1 LRDDRTAAR
10 ESFFLIARLFVFASV
25 PIAIVLAAG
34 GGDIVRLL
42 FGDRYA
48 QSGDV
53 LALLG
58 WNVILGF
65 QIFLLWYGLLAAHH
79 ERRMAVFMAL
89 GLALNVGLNFW
100 LISAYGP
107 RGAAASLLVSDAF
120 VLCAQLVLLHRKVFA
135 VPLDRLVGKPLLAAV
150 PAVVAML
157 ALGHYSGLVAGI
169 VAALLFMAGLL
180 ATRYISRAEW
190 EPLTKPVMRVVS
202 QVF

>member
-1 LRDDRTAAR
+1 
-10 ESFFLIARLFVFASV
+10 
-25 PIAIVLAAG
+25 
-34 GGDIVRLL
+34 
-42 FGDRYA
+42 
-48 QSGDV
+48 
-53 LALLG
+53 
-58 WNVILGF
+58 
-65 QIFLLWYGLLAAHH
+65 
-79 ERRMAVFMAL
+79 
-89 GLALNVGLNFW
+89 
-100 LISAYGP
+100 
-107 RGAAASLLVSDAF
+107 

-157 ALGHYSGLVAGI
+157 GLGHYSGLVAGI